1 MALPIPG
8 LVFWIDLLISFGIYL
23 IISLSLNL
31 EFGYAGISNFGK
43 VVAVAGGAFAVGF
56 FPGRIAAL
64 LLGIGLEYKGGNIY
78 DIIPQINNV
87 LKGDPAIALVLFFA
101 TLVIA
106 AIVGAVLGFISSYP
120 AIRLREDYLAMI
132 LIAMGEAI
140 RIIGENYQAYTID
153 SPSGEK
159 VPDPFR
165 WAGGFRYE
173 TSALFILGIAL
184 LVLLYVEFSV
194 RTPLG
199 RMLRATR
206 DNEDVAE
213 SLGKDVTRIRT
224 KALIIASAIA
234 AIGGALYAFNTGNVV
249 ASGYTRAAWTFW
261 PWLIVIVGG
270 AANNR
275 GVILGT
281 FTYVAFK
288 RFISFYKEQLA
299 FVPFDVIWL
308 DFLLLGIV
316 LILIQMYRPA
326 GIIPEKPTSTL
337 GSKKLEEIVS
347 SRMQARAVSSSGG
360 EDSKG
365 VD

>member
-1 MALPIPG
+1 M
-8 LVFWIDLLISFGIYL
+8 FWIDLFISFGIYL
-23 IISLSLNL
+23 IIALSLNL

-43 VVAVAGGAFAVGF
+43 VVAVAGGAFAVAF
-56 FPGRIAAL
+56 FPGRVAASL
-64 LLGIGLEYKGGNIY
+64 FGIDLEYKGGNIY
-78 DIIPQINNV
+78 NIIPQINNIFA
-87 LKGDPAIALVLFFA
+87 DNPAIALALFFA
-101 TLVIA
+101 TLVVA
-106 AIVGAVLGFISSYP
+106 AIVGAVLGFIASYP

-132 LIAMGEAI
+132 LIAMGEAF

-173 TSALFILGIAL
+173 VSALFILGIAL
-184 LVLLYVEFSV
+184 LVLLYLEFSV

-213 SLGKDVTRIRT
+213 SLGKDVTRIRMKT
-224 KALIIASAIA
+224 LIIASAIA

-249 ASGYTRAAWTFW
+249 ASGYTRASWTFW
-261 PWLIVIVGG
+261 PWLIVIIGG
-270 AANNR
+270 VANNV
-275 GVILGT
+275 GVMLGT
-281 FTYVAFK
+281 FTYVAIK

-299 FVPFDVIWL
+299 FVPFEVIWL
-308 DFLLLGIV
+308 DYLLLGVV
-316 LILIQMYRPA
+316 LILIQIYRPG

-337 GSKKLEEIVS
+337 SSKKLKEMVGS
-347 SRMQARAVSSSGG
+347 GRAVSSSERKVSTSGG
-360 EDSKG
+360 
-365 VD
+365 

>member
-1 MALPIPG
+1 MALPVPG
-8 LVFWIDLLISFGIYL
+8 LVFWIDLAISFGIYL

-56 FPGRIAAL
+56 FPGRVMASF
-64 LLGIGLEYKGGNIY
+64 LGIGLEYSGGNIY
-78 DIIPQINNV
+78 DIVPQINNF
-87 LKGDPAIALVLFFA
+87 LKGNPGIALALFFA
-101 TLVIA
+101 TLGIA
-106 AIVGAVLGFISSYP
+106 AIVGAALGFVASYP

-132 LIAMGEAI
+132 LIAMGEAF
-140 RIIGENYQAYTID
+140 RIIFENYQAYTID

-173 TSALFILGIAL
+173 ASALFILGIAFV
-184 LVLLYVEFSV
+184 VLLYLEFSV

-213 SLGKDVTRIRT
+213 SLGKDVTRTRMKTIM
-224 KALIIASAIA
+224 IASAIA

-261 PWLIVIVGG
+261 PWLIVIIGG
-270 AANNR
+270 AANNM
-275 GVILGT
+275 GVVLGT

-308 DFLLLGIV
+308 DYLLLGVV
-316 LILIQMYRPA
+316 LILIQMYRPG

-337 GSKKLEEIVS
+337 SSKKLKAIIGS
-347 SRMQARAVSSSGG
+347 GRAVSSSKR
-360 EDSKG
+360 EDSTSG
-365 VD
+365 G

>member
-1 MALPIPG
+1 MGLPVPG
-8 LVFWIDLLISFGIYL
+8 PVFWIDLLISFGIYL

-56 FPGRIAAL
+56 FPGRLMAS
-64 LLGIGLEYKGGNIY
+64 LLGIGLEYTGGNIY
-78 DIIPQINNV
+78 DIIPQINNN
-87 LKGDPAIALVLFFA
+87 LKSNPGTALALFFA
-101 TLVIA
+101 TLAVA
-106 AIVGAVLGFISSYP
+106 ALVGAALGFVASYP

-140 RIIGENYQAYTID
+140 KIIGENYQAYTID

-165 WAGGFRYE
+165 WAGGLRYE
-173 TSALFILGIAL
+173 VSALFILGIAL
-184 LVLLYVEFSV
+184 LVLIYVESSV

-199 RMLRATR
+199 RMLRAIR
-206 DNEDVAE
+206 DNEDAAE
-213 SLGKDVTRIRT
+213 SLGKDVTRIRMKT
-224 KALIIASAIA
+224 LVIASAIA

-249 ASGYTRAAWTFW
+249 ASGYTRASWTFW
-261 PWLIVIVGG
+261 PWLIVIIGG
-270 AANNR
+270 AANNM
-275 GVILGT
+275 GVMLGA

-299 FVPFDVIWL
+299 FVPFEVIWL
-308 DFLLLGIV
+308 DYLLLGIV
-316 LILIQMYRPA
+316 LIIIQMYRPG

-337 GSKKLEEIVS
+337 GSKKLDEIGQLRKKIS
-347 SRMQARAVSSSGG
+347 STRDDPTSRG
-360 EDSKG
+360 
-365 VD
+365 

>member
-1 MALPIPG
+1 MAPPIPG
-8 LVFWIDLLISFGIYL
+8 PVFWIDLFISFGIYL

-43 VVAVAGGAFAVGF
+43 VVAVAGGAFAVGL
-56 FPGRIAAL
+56 FPGRVAAS

-78 DIIPQINNV
+78 DIVPQINSVFKVNP
-87 LKGDPAIALVLFFA
+87 GMALAFFFA
-101 TLVIA
+101 TLAVA
-106 AIVGAVLGFISSYP
+106 ALFGAVLGFVASYP

-132 LIAMGEAI
+132 LIAMGEGI

-173 TSALFILGIAL
+173 VSALFILGIAL

-199 RMLRATR
+199 RKLRAIR

-213 SLGKDVTRIRT
+213 SLGKDVTRTRMKT
-224 KALIIASAIA
+224 LIIASAIA

-261 PWLIVIVGG
+261 PWLIVVIGG
-270 AANNR
+270 AANNM
-275 GVILGT
+275 GVMLGT

-299 FVPFDVIWL
+299 FVPFEVIWL
-308 DFLLLGIV
+308 DYLLLGII
-316 LILIQMYRPA
+316 LILIQIYRPG

-337 GSKKLEEIVS
+337 SNKKLEEMVS
-347 SRMQARAVSSSGG
+347 SGRAVSSSKR
-360 EDSKG
+360 EDSTSG
-365 VD
+365 G

>member
-8 LVFWIDLLISFGIYL
+8 PVFWIDLFISFGIYL

-43 VVAVAGGAFAVGF
+43 VVAVAGGAFAVGL

-64 LLGIGLEYKGGNIY
+64 FFGIGLEYKGGNIY
-78 DIIPQINNV
+78 NIIPEVNSILAGN
-87 LKGDPAIALVLFFA
+87 PATALALFFA
-101 TLVIA
+101 TLIIA
-106 AIVGAVLGFISSYP
+106 GIVGAVLGFIASYP

-132 LIAMGEAI
+132 LIAMGEAV

-173 TSALFILGIAL
+173 VSALFILGIAF
-184 LVLLYVEFSV
+184 LVLLYVERSV

-199 RMLRATR
+199 RMLRAIR

-213 SLGKDVTRIRT
+213 SLGKDVTRIRMKT
-224 KALIIASAIA
+224 LMIASAVA

-249 ASGYTRAAWTFW
+249 ASGYTRASWTFW
-261 PWLIVIVGG
+261 PWLIVIIGG
-270 AANNR
+270 AANNM
-275 GVILGT
+275 GVMLGT

-299 FVPFDVIWL
+299 FVPFEVIWL
-308 DFLLLGIV
+308 DYLLLGIV
-316 LILIQMYRPA
+316 LILIQMYRPG
-326 GIIPEKPTSTL
+326 GIMPEKPTSTL
-337 GSKKLEEIVS
+337 SSKKLEEMVGS
-347 SRMQARAVSSSGG
+347 GGAVSSSKR
-360 EDSKG
+360 EDSTSG
-365 VD
+365 G

>member
-1 MALPIPG
+1 MAFPIPG
-8 LVFWIDLLISFGIYL
+8 LVFWIDLFISFGIYL

-56 FPGRIAAL
+56 FPGRIAASL
-64 LLGIGLEYKGGNIY
+64 FGIGLEYTGGNIY
-78 DIIPQINNV
+78 EIIPIINRILADN
-87 LKGDPAIALVLFFA
+87 PATALALFFSTLVLA
-101 TLVIA
+101 G
-106 AIVGAVLGFISSYP
+106 IVGAFLGFVASYP

-173 TSALFILGIAL
+173 VSALFILGIAL
-184 LVLLYVEFSV
+184 LVLLYLEFSV

-199 RMLRATR
+199 RMLRGIR

-213 SLGKDVTRIRT
+213 SLGKDVTRVRMKT
-224 KALIIASAIA
+224 LMIASAIA

-270 AANNR
+270 AANNM
-275 GVILGT
+275 GVMLGT

-299 FVPFDVIWL
+299 FVPFEVVWL
-308 DFLLLGIV
+308 DYLLLGIA
-316 LILIQMYRPA
+316 LILIQMYRPG

-337 GSKKLEEIVS
+337 SGKKLEEIVS
-347 SRMQARAVSSSGG
+347 SGRAISSQKRK
-360 EDSKG
+360 DSRSEG
-365 VD
+365 

>member
-1 MALPIPG
+1 MALPVPG
-8 LVFWIDLLISFGIYL
+8 LVFWIDLAIIFGIYL

-56 FPGRIAAL
+56 FPGRIAAWL
-64 LLGIGLEYKGGNIY
+64 FGIGLEYKGGNIY
-78 DIIPQINNV
+78 DIIPQVNNI
-87 LKGDPAIALVLFFA
+87 LADNPAIALALFFA

-106 AIVGAVLGFISSYP
+106 GIVGAALGFIASYP

-132 LIAMGEAI
+132 LIAMGEAF
-140 RIIGENYQAYTID
+140 RIISTNYQMAAD
-153 SPSGEK
+153 VPSGEK

-173 TSALFILGIAL
+173 VSALFILGIAL
-184 LVLLYVEFSV
+184 LVLLYLEFSV

-199 RMLRATR
+199 RMLRAIR

-213 SLGKDVTRIRT
+213 SLGKDVTRIRMKT
-224 KALIIASAIA
+224 IVIASAIA

-249 ASGYTRAAWTFW
+249 GRGYTRATWTFW
-261 PWLIVIVGG
+261 PWLIVIIGG
-270 AANNR
+270 AANNM
-275 GVILGT
+275 GVMLGT
-281 FTYVAFK
+281 FAYVAFK

-299 FVPFDVIWL
+299 FVPFEVIWL

-316 LILIQMYRPA
+316 LILIQMYRPG
-326 GIIPEKPTSTL
+326 GIIPERPTSTL
-337 GSKKLEEIVS
+337 SSEKLEEMGGS
-347 SRMQARAVSSSGG
+347 GRAISSSKR
-360 EDSKG
+360 EDSTSG
-365 VD
+365 G

>member
-8 LVFWIDLLISFGIYL
+8 PVFWIDLFISFGIYL

-56 FPGRIAAL
+56 FPGRVAASL
-64 LLGIGLEYKGGNIY
+64 FGIGLEYTGGNIY
-78 DIIPQINNV
+78 EIIPMINRILADN
-87 LKGDPAIALVLFFA
+87 PATALALFFS

-106 AIVGAVLGFISSYP
+106 GIVGAGLGFIASYP

-140 RIIGENYQAYTID
+140 RIIGLNYQMIAD
-153 SPSGEK
+153 VPSGEK

-173 TSALFILGIAL
+173 VSALFILGIAF
-184 LVLLYVEFSV
+184 LVLLYLEFSV

-199 RMLRATR
+199 RMLRGIR

-213 SLGKDVTRIRT
+213 SLGKDVTRIRMKT
-224 KALIIASAIA
+224 LIIASAIA
-234 AIGGALYAFNTGNVV
+234 AIGGALYAFNTGNMV
-249 ASGYTRAAWTFW
+249 ARGYTRATWTFW
-261 PWLIVIVGG
+261 PWLIVIIGG
-270 AANNR
+270 AANNM
-275 GVILGT
+275 GVMVGT
-281 FTYVAFK
+281 FTYVAFR
-288 RFISFYKEQLA
+288 RFILFYKEQLA
-299 FVPFDVIWL
+299 FVPFEVIWL

-316 LILIQMYRPA
+316 LIIIQMYRPG
-326 GIIPEKPTSTL
+326 GIIPEKPTYTL
-337 GSKKLEEIVS
+337 SSKKLEEMS
-347 SRMQARAVSSSGG
+347 GSRRAVSSLKRENSAR
-360 EDSKG
+360 DSE
-365 VD
+365 

>member
-8 LVFWIDLLISFGIYL
+8 VVFWIDLFISFGIYL

-56 FPGRIAAL
+56 FPGRVAAL
-64 LLGIGLEYKGGNIY
+64 LFGIGLEYTGGNIY
-78 DIIPQINNV
+78 EIIPMINRILADN
-87 LKGDPAIALVLFFA
+87 PATALALFFS

-106 AIVGAVLGFISSYP
+106 GIFGAVLGFVASYP

-173 TSALFILGIAL
+173 VSALFILSIAL
-184 LVLLYVEFSV
+184 LVLLYLEFSV

-199 RMLRATR
+199 RMLRGIR

-213 SLGKDVTRIRT
+213 SLGKDVTRIRMKT
-224 KALIIASAIA
+224 LMIASAIA

-261 PWLIVIVGG
+261 PWLIVIIGG
-270 AANNR
+270 AANNM
-275 GVILGT
+275 GVMLGT

-299 FVPFDVIWL
+299 FVPFEVIWL
-308 DFLLLGIV
+308 DYLLLGVV
-316 LILIQMYRPA
+316 LILIQMYRPG

-337 GSKKLEEIVS
+337 SSKKLEEIIGS
-347 SRMQARAVSSSGG
+347 GRAVSSSER
-360 EDSKG
+360 EDSTG
-365 VD
+365 GG

>member
-8 LVFWIDLLISFGIYL
+8 LVFWIDLFISFGIYL

-56 FPGRIAAL
+56 FPGRIAASL
-64 LLGIGLEYKGGNIY
+64 FGIGLEYHGGNIY
-78 DIIPQINNV
+78 DIIPQVNRILADN
-87 LKGDPAIALVLFFA
+87 PAIALALFFS
-101 TLVIA
+101 TLAIA
-106 AIVGAVLGFISSYP
+106 GIVGAALGFVASYP

-132 LIAMGEAI
+132 LIAMGEGI
-140 RIIGENYQAYTID
+140 RIIFENYQAYTIG

-173 TSALFILGIAL
+173 VSVLFILGIAL
-184 LVLLYVEFSV
+184 LVLLYLELSV

-199 RMLRATR
+199 RMLRGIR

-213 SLGKDVTRIRT
+213 SLGKDVTRIRMKT
-224 KALIIASAIA
+224 LMIASAIA

-249 ASGYTRAAWTFW
+249 ASGYTRASWTFW
-261 PWLIVIVGG
+261 PWLIVIIGG
-270 AANNR
+270 AANNM
-275 GVILGT
+275 GVVVGT

-299 FVPFDVIWL
+299 FVPFEVIWL
-308 DFLLLGIV
+308 DYLLLGVV
-316 LILIQMYRPA
+316 LILIQMYRPG

-337 GSKKLEEIVS
+337 SSKKLKAIIGS
-347 SRMQARAVSSSGG
+347 GRANSSSKK
-360 EDSKG
+360 EDSTSG
-365 VD
+365 G